1 MLRILSIFAVVAG
14 LAIGLPQTAAHA
26 APAAKK
32 TSKKAVAK
40 DEVQTADDG
49 KEEASTA
56 GMSSAIY
63 NCELGN
69 KVTIYQASTNSDSIL
84 MRWRN
89 RMHRLVRISTS
100 TGADRFENTDNGLV
114 WIGIPA
120 KGILLDSKKGQQ
132 LANEC
137 KTPEQMRSVT
147 HTKLEGST

>member
-1 MLRILSIFAVVAG
+1 MLKILSTFALAAG

-32 TSKKAVAK
+32 ASKQAVAK
-40 DEVQTADDG
+40 DEGQTANDG
-49 KEEASTA
+49 KEEASAA
-56 GMSSAIY
+56 GMSHALY

-69 KVTIYQASTNSDSIL
+69 KVTIYQASTDSDSIL
-84 MRWRN
+84 LRWRN

-100 TGADRFENTDNGLV
+100 TGADRFENSENGLV

-137 KTPEQMRSVT
+137 RTPEQMRQVT
-147 HTKLEGST
+147 HTKPSGST